1 METLFRSG
9 SPRHEHAD
17 SALSMD
23 APSRSALPLSGRS
36 EGKARA
42 LADAAVRA
50 LIEEAAL
57 APKPGL
63 ADSRSGG
70 AHADLDFALM
80 CRSAHALHP
89 FFLAMARAGERGR
102 ELRAL
107 RERIGLLGRQAEA
120 AMMEAT
126 GGVNT
131 HRGAIWA
138 LGLLVTAAGQSD
150 DLRPCAVAKR
160 AGMLAR
166 CHDRAA
172 PGHTGNKG
180 EAARWR
186 YGVGGAKAQA
196 QAGFPQV
203 LRAALPQLY
212 ESRRRGDS
220 EAAARL
226 NALLAVMVQLDDTCL
241 LSRGGRRGLAG
252 MQARAAGVLA
262 AGGAGSSDGRRALQ
276 RLSDYALAYRLSP
289 GGAADLLAAALF
301 LDGLGPF
308 RLTGPRASPGR
319 NARWNCSGQRL
330 FIDQGQGNGVEG
342 NEMQGN
348 D

>member
-1 METLFRSG
+1 MKTLFHPDSTRD
-9 SPRHEHAD
+9 EHAD
-17 SALSMD
+17 SAL
-23 APSRSALPLSGRS
+23 
-36 EGKARA
+36 
-42 LADAAVRA
+42 ADAVVRA

-63 ADSRSGG
+63 ADSRGGG

-89 FFLAMARAGERGR
+89 FFLAMARAGARGL

-120 AMMEAT
+120 AMMKAT

-150 DLRPCAVAKR
+150 DLRPFAVAKR

-166 CHDRAA
+166 CRDRAA

-180 EAARWR
+180 EAARRR
-186 YGVGGAKAQA
+186 YGVGGAQAQA
-196 QAGFPQV
+196 RAGFPQV
-203 LRAALPQLY
+203 LRAALPQLRG
-212 ESRRRGDS
+212 SRRRGDD

-226 NALLAVMVQLDDTCL
+226 NALLAIMAQLDDTCL
-241 LSRGGRRGLAG
+241 LSRGGRQGLAG

-262 AGGAGSSDGRRALQ
+262 VGGAGSRDGWRALL
-276 RLSDYALAYRLSP
+276 RLNEYALAYRLSP

-301 LDGLGPF
+301 LDGLEPC
-308 RLTGPRASPGR
+308 RDEMPMLAETVPCADCLSTGDRGR
-319 NARWNCSGQRL
+319 S
-330 FIDQGQGNGVEG
+330 
-342 NEMQGN
+342 
-348 D
+348 